1 MIDLEIKKPSFVK
14 ITSGK
19 TPSMFWVRIDITEKN
34 KTKSYS
40 FEIWK
45 EDFNIKEKTLRQF
58 RI

>member
-45 EDFNIKEKTLRQF
+45 EDFNIKYAGT
-58 RI
+58 IN